1 MRLSKVYFVLA
12 CVLACVLV
20 LGGCATQRVVAS
32 LPADVLQD
40 QDFDY
45 NPALVTETR
54 ETLFGLDEALVRD
67 LKTTDRIGFST
78 EKRIDILLSRLYGPN
93 GIRLAYTAGHTTGAA
108 QTWREKRGDCL
119 SLTILAYTAAKFLGI
134 EARMQEVSVP
144 LVMDRRQGFDL
155 INGHVNLFVRNKVDV
170 SVNGSTYGA
179 GSFVID
185 FEPQGGS
192 LRPGIHLSEEAIMAR
207 FYNNRA
213 TEYLLQRNY
222 RHAYA
227 YYRTALALAPDY
239 APAFNNLA
247 HLYARTG
254 HDQGAERLL
263 RQAMALGEPS
273 YAQLAAMQRVLVA
286 QGRAAEAQLYADQLT
301 QRQHED
307 PYYWLGKGINAVES
321 GQWRDA
327 ISALERAEK
336 LTTGFEEIHFYLGLA
351 YGRHGQLDAANK
363 QLATMRAINNQG
375 PSVALLSKKL
385 QGLSQPTAVY

>member
-1 MRLSKVYFVLA
+1 MRVKKLCVVVG
-12 CVLACVLV
+12 CVLA
-20 LGGCATQRVVAS
+20 LGGCATQRVEGS
-32 LPADVLQD
+32 LPVQAWQD
-40 QDFDY
+40 QAFQY
-45 NPALVTETR
+45 QPALVTETR
-54 ETLFGLDEALVRD
+54 ETLFGLDESLVRD
-67 LKTTDRIGFST
+67 LKSDDRIGYST
-78 EKRIDILLSRLYGPN
+78 EKRMDILLSRLYGPQ

-144 LVMDRRQGFDL
+144 LVMDRREGFDL
-155 INGHVNLFVRNKVDV
+155 VNGHVNLFVRNKVDV

-192 LRPGIHLSEEAIMAR
+192 LRPGMRLSEEAIMAR

-222 RHAYA
+222 NHAYA
-227 YYRTALALAPDY
+227 YYRAALQLAPTY
-239 APAFNNLA
+239 APAYNNLA
-247 HLYARTG
+247 QLYTRTG
-254 HDQGAERLL
+254 YYQSAETLL
-263 RQAMALGEPS
+263 RQAMTLGEVT
-273 YAQLAAMQRVLVA
+273 YAQLSAMQRVLTA
-286 QGRAAEAQLYADQLT
+286 QGRTGEAQLYADQLAR
-301 QRQHED
+301 RQHED
-307 PYYWLGKGINAVES
+307 PYYWLARGIKAVEG

-336 LTTGFEEIHFYLGLA
+336 LTTGFEEIHYYLGVA
-351 YGRHGQLDAANK
+351 YSRNGQPDAANK
-363 QLATMRAINNQG
+363 QLAAMRAINTQG

-385 QGLSQPTAVY
+385 QGLQQTTAVY